1 MRSFA
6 LRVREGSQ
14 ERSLFAKKELHIGIR
29 RGWSAGSRILFVAKR
44 VPALAASGD
53 PAAVVIGAGTLAR
66 VVELADLAD
75 DEEKKLCLQNN
86 WYGKLVF
93 SSLARFLPAVPV
105 SQVASLAGAPPA
117 LLHGLEIEGDV
128 SAVAAVDALARA
140 KIVT

>member
-14 ERSLFAKKELHIGIR
+14 ERSMFAKKELHVGIR

-44 VPALAASGD
+44 APATAAGGD
-53 PAAVVIGAGTLAR
+53 LVVAVVVGAGTLAQ
-66 VVELADLAD
+66 VIELGDLAD
-75 DEEKKLCLQNN
+75 EEEKKLCLQNN

-93 SSLARFLPAVPV
+93 SSLTRFLPAVPV
-105 SQVASLAGAPPA
+105 SQVASLAAAPPA
-117 LLHGLEIEGDV
+117 LLHGLEIEGD
-128 SAVAAVDALARA
+128 AATAVDALARA

>member
-29 RGWSAGSRILFVAKR
+29 RGWSAGSKILFVAKR
-44 VPALAASGD
+44 APALAASGD
-53 PAAVVIGAGTLAR
+53 AAVVVGAGTLAR

-105 SQVASLAGAPPA
+105 TQVASLAGAPPA